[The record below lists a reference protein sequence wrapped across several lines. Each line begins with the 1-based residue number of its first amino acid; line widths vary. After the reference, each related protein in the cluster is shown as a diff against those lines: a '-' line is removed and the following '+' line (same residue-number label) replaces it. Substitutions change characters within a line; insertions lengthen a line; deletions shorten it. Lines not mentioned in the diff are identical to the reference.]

1 MRKDWKYILYLS
13 LAFGLFVAVKLL
25 SPHQHDWTVTF
36 AHDDKNPYGAYALA
50 ELLPDVFPEESIRHS
65 YLTLYEI
72 KDSLKR
78 SGSIIS
84 ISANFSAGK
93 EDTEALLKH
102 LEGGGSAFISA
113 HYFLGHFAD
122 TLKLSTYDYFFK
134 GGDILTRNDTAAIR
148 FVNPSLDTT
157 LQFYFKR
164 DNAHNYFSKF
174 DTTRTTVVA
183 RNDRD
188 NPVTIRMQWGKGH
201 LILNCTP
208 LAFTNIYLLAKEN
221 HTYASATLS
230 YLPKTDVEWTE
241 HYHLGRMESR
251 TPLRFILTS
260 EPLSWAY
267 YLTVFS
273 ILLFM
278 LVEIK
283 RKQRII
289 PIIKPLENTTL
300 EFVTTIGNLYYQS
313 GEHKNIAEKKIH
325 FFFDYVRT
333 KYWLQVNK
341 LDDAFIVALSRKSGK
356 PEEDVRALITVIA
369 YIQHRPDIAI
379 DRLVDLNER
388 LEKFYQ
394 NL

>member
-1 MRKDWKYILYLS
+1 MRKDWKYILYLF

-36 AHDDKNPYGAYALA
+36 AHDDKNPYGAYALS
-50 ELLPDVFPEESIRHS
+50 ELLPDIFPENGVRHT

-78 SGSIIS
+78 SGNILS
-84 ISANFSAGK
+84 ISSNFSAGK

-102 LEGGGSAFISA
+102 VAGGGSAFISA
-113 HYFLGHFAD
+113 HYFLGHFSD

-134 GGDILTRNDTAAIR
+134 GGDILARNDTAVIQ

-157 LQFYFKR
+157 KQFYFKR
-164 DNAHNYFSKF
+164 DNTHNYFNKF
-174 DTTRTTVVA
+174 DTTRTTVIA
-183 RNDRD
+183 RNDRG
-188 NPVTIRMQWGKGH
+188 NPVTIRVAWGKGA

-208 LAFTNIYLLAKEN
+208 LAFTNIYLLSKEN
-221 HTYASATLS
+221 HDYASTTLS

-241 HYHLGRMESR
+241 YYHVGRMEAQ
-251 TPLRFILTS
+251 TPLRFILTN

-267 YLTVFS
+267 YLVVFS

-300 EFVTTIGNLYYQS
+300 EFVGTIGNLYYQS
-313 GEHKNIAEKKIH
+313 GEHKNVAEKKIH
-325 FFFDYVRT
+325 FFLDQLRT
-333 KYWLQVNK
+333 KYWLSSTK
-341 LDDAFIVALSRKSGK
+341 LDETFILTLTRKSGK
-356 PEEDVRALITVIA
+356 PEEEVRGLINVIVF
-369 YIQHRPDIAI
+369 ILNSRDIAV

-388 LEKFYQ
+388 IEKFHQ
-394 NL
+394 H

>member
-1 MRKDWKYILYLS
+1 MRKDWKYILYLI

-25 SPHQHDWTVTF
+25 SPHQYDWTVTF
-36 AHDDKNPYGAYALA
+36 AHDDKNPYGAYALS
-50 ELLPDVFPEESIRHS
+50 ELLPDIFPENGVRHT

-78 SGSIIS
+78 SGNILS
-84 ISANFSAGK
+84 ISSNFSAGK

-102 LEGGGSAFISA
+102 VAAGGSAFISA
-113 HYFLGHFAD
+113 HYFLGHFSD

-134 GGDILTRNDTAAIR
+134 GGDILARNDTAVIQ

-157 LQFYFKR
+157 KQFYFKR
-164 DNAHNYFSKF
+164 DNTHNYFNKF
-174 DTTRTTVVA
+174 DTTRTTVIA
-183 RNDRD
+183 RNDRG
-188 NPVTIRMQWGKGH
+188 NPVTVRVAWGKGA

-208 LAFTNIYLLAKEN
+208 LAFTNIYLLSKEN
-221 HTYASATLS
+221 HKYASTTLS

-241 HYHLGRMESR
+241 YYHIGRMEAQ
-251 TPLRFILTS
+251 TPLRFILTN
-260 EPLSWAY
+260 EPLRWAY
-267 YLTVFS
+267 YLVVIS

-300 EFVTTIGNLYYQS
+300 EFVSTIGNLYYQS
-313 GEHKNIAEKKIH
+313 GEHKNVAEKKIH
-325 FFFDYVRT
+325 FFLDQVRT
-333 KYWLQVNK
+333 KYWLSSHK
-341 LDDAFIVALSRKSGK
+341 LDEAFIQALTRKSGK
-356 PEEDVRALITVIA
+356 PEEEVRGLITVI
-369 YIQHRPDIAI
+369 IFILNSRDIAV

-388 LEKFYQ
+388 IEKFNQ
-394 NL
+394 N

>member
-1 MRKDWKYILYLS
+1 MRKDWKYILYLI

-25 SPHQHDWTVTF
+25 SPHQYDWTVTF
-36 AHDDKNPYGAYALA
+36 AHDDKNPYGAYALS
-50 ELLPDVFPEESIRHS
+50 ELLPDIFPENGVRHT

-78 SGSIIS
+78 SGNILS
-84 ISANFSAGK
+84 ISSNFSAGK

-102 LEGGGSAFISA
+102 VAAGGSAFISA
-113 HYFLGHFAD
+113 HYFLGHFSD

-134 GGDILTRNDTAAIR
+134 GGDILARNDTAVIQ

-157 LQFYFKR
+157 KQFYFKR
-164 DNAHNYFSKF
+164 DNTHNYFNKF
-174 DTTRTTVVA
+174 DTTRTTVIA
-183 RNDRD
+183 RNDRG
-188 NPVTIRMQWGKGH
+188 NPVTVRVAWGKGA

-208 LAFTNIYLLAKEN
+208 LVFTNIYLLSKEN
-221 HTYASATLS
+221 HKYASTTLS

-241 HYHLGRMESR
+241 YYHIGRMEAQ
-251 TPLRFILTS
+251 TPLRFILTN
-260 EPLSWAY
+260 EPLRWAY
-267 YLTVFS
+267 YLVVIS

-300 EFVTTIGNLYYQS
+300 EFVSTIGNLYYQS
-313 GEHKNIAEKKIH
+313 GEHKNVAEKKIH
-325 FFFDYVRT
+325 FFLDQVRT
-333 KYWLQVNK
+333 KYWLSSHK
-341 LDDAFIVALSRKSGK
+341 LDEAFIQALTRKSGK
-356 PEEDVRALITVIA
+356 PEEEVRGLITVI
-369 YIQHRPDIAI
+369 IFILNSRDIAV

-388 LEKFYQ
+388 IEKFNQ
-394 NL
+394 N

>member
-1 MRKDWKYILYLS
+1 MKKDWKYILYLS

-25 SPHQHDWTVTF
+25 SPHQHDWTVTY
-36 AHDDKNPYGAYALA
+36 AHDDKNPYGAYALS
-50 ELLPDVFPEESIRHS
+50 ELLPGIFPASGIRHT

-78 SGSIIS
+78 SGNILS

-102 LEGGGSAFISA
+102 VAEGGSAFISA
-113 HYFLGHFAD
+113 HYFLGHISD
-122 TLKLSTYDYFFK
+122 TLTLSTYDYFFK
-134 GGDILTRNDTAAIR
+134 GGDILARNDTASIQ

-157 LQFYFKR
+157 KQFYFKR
-164 DNAHNYFSKF
+164 DNTHNYFNKF
-174 DTTRTTVVA
+174 DTTRTTVIA
-183 RNDRD
+183 RNDRG
-188 NPVTIRMQWGKGH
+188 NPVTIRVAWGKGS

-208 LAFTNIYLLAKEN
+208 LAFTNIYLLSKEN
-221 HTYASATLS
+221 HDYASSSLS
-230 YLPKTDVEWTE
+230 YLPKTDIEWTE
-241 HYHLGRMESR
+241 YYHVGRMEAQ
-251 TPLRFILTS
+251 TPLRFILTN

-267 YLTVFS
+267 YLVVFS

-300 EFVTTIGNLYYQS
+300 EFVGTIGNLYYQS
-313 GEHKNIAEKKIH
+313 GEHKNVAEKKIH
-325 FFFDYVRT
+325 FFLDQIRT
-333 KYWLQVNK
+333 KYWLSSNK
-341 LDDAFIVALSRKSGK
+341 LDEAFIQALTRKSGK
-356 PEEDVRALITVIA
+356 PEEEVRGLITVI
-369 YIQHRPDIAI
+369 IFILNSRDIAV

-388 LEKFYQ
+388 IEKFHQ
-394 NL
+394 N